1 MFAPC
6 SSFRYRCP
14 GPSRQRLAQRKARVV
29 AQRPTLNHLKIP
41 PQFRLREHGGSIC
54 AQQRI
59 RQKAAGFCRN
69 FQPATPAQ
77 KQTEARKGED
87 LRQKVS
93 FLLAVNG
100 RFLFDA
106 SKRKWGFNSLRRM
119 RRICPPLRHYDSRP
133 LCGRQSCRFLETG
146 SLHPPLAAL
155 RLFPRGS
162 LPQKPPRTCRVPL
175 TYTVPR

>member
-1 MFAPC
+1 MRFEAGSGSGARRADCPQPPRKLPQLYLRGCGC
-6 SSFRYRCP
+6 SS
-14 GPSRQRLAQRKARVV
+14 
-29 AQRPTLNHLKIP
+29 
-41 PQFRLREHGGSIC
+41 C
-54 AQQRI
+54 AGWRTRHKPESYCAPI
-59 RQKAAGFCRN
+59 RS
-69 FQPATPAQ
+69 TPAH

-87 LRQKVS
+87 LRHKAS
-93 FLLAVNG
+93 FLLTVDG